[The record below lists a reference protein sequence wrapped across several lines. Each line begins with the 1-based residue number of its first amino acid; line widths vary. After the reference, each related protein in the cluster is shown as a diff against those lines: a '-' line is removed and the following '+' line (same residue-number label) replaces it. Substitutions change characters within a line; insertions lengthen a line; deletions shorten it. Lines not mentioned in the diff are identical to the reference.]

1 MQKRLLIIAL
11 VWCLSPL
18 PLFAADNRPS
28 VFLAV
33 TRLADEDTKEDA
45 WIAMGGTILPL
56 ADEPLHSW
64 YWYPRYGK
72 PFFAVV
78 SPVTISDFAIFAVKF
93 YLNIS
98 QADPS
103 SKGVQYVE
111 ARWDTPTP
119 FTFEGRQFVLFA
131 SLKSLEYVK
140 EKTYPKRPGT

>member
-1 MQKRLLIIAL
+1 M
-11 VWCLSPL
+11 
-18 PLFAADNRPS
+18 
-28 VFLAV
+28 
-33 TRLADEDTKEDA
+33 
-45 WIAMGGTILPL
+45 
-56 ADEPLHSW
+56 
-64 YWYPRYGK
+64 
-72 PFFAVV
+72 
-78 SPVTISDFAIFAVKF
+78 TISDFAIFAVKF